1 MMTSSEEL
9 IYQEI
14 VSHYLPEE
22 LPSDNE
28 DFLALLPE
36 LANNSAGRL
45 YSMTTRNLSASC
57 SDHVNGL
64 IHTLEV
70 VTSNQNHPLLA
81 RIKSSSL
88 LDWEEDPELD
98 LLQVI
103 LSIILTKLR
112 SLLTQHKGQGFGG

>member
-1 MMTSSEEL
+1 MMTSPEEL

-22 LPSDNE
+22 LPSGDE

-64 IHTLEV
+64 IHTL
-70 VTSNQNHPLLA
+70 
-81 RIKSSSL
+81 
-88 LDWEEDPELD
+88 
-98 LLQVI
+98 
-103 LSIILTKLR
+103 
-112 SLLTQHKGQGFGG
+112 